1 MLKSGNKISHAKVS
15 VRIGEN
21 EWKPLGTM
29 DKSLSSFDTTDLEAV
44 YAVKIEWEG
53 IKPVLYE
60 ISIQLG
66 PKLSAAEESFKAAD
80 REIAAAESALKGID
94 AQIAA
99 AKTKV
104 ETASDAEAKLR
115 AEVELQNLY
124 VQQAEKAADLAAKKA
139 IAAEKAAEVARLQ
152 AEKLRMSTRTA
163 GTAEEKAEL
172 ETKAQQQDDV
182 VKNEQAEY
190 KVQKAAEA
198 KKKQEKANYAEIAAK
213 KQQELNV
220 FLDNKKPSVP
230 NPNPNPNPN
239 PGPGPNPIP
248 TPVKDFTYK
257 NVKYKVLNAS
267 AKTVA
272 AVGVQTKKVKSVTI
286 NTAKEAKS
294 GVTYKVVQINDKA
307 FKGCKK
313 LTKVT
318 IGNNVKKIG
327 KEAFAQCTR
336 LKTINMKK
344 ASGITSIGKKA
355 FTKIQA
361 KAKITVPAKKLKKY
375 KKLLKKAGVPKKAV
389 IKK

>member
-1 MLKSGNKISHAKVS
+1 M
-15 VRIGEN
+15 
-21 EWKPLGTM
+21 
-29 DKSLSSFDTTDLEAV
+29 
-44 YAVKIEWEG
+44 
-53 IKPVLYE
+53 
-60 ISIQLG
+60 
-66 PKLSAAEESFKAAD
+66 
-80 REIAAAESALKGID
+80 
-94 AQIAA
+94 
-99 AKTKV
+99 
-104 ETASDAEAKLR
+104 
-115 AEVELQNLY
+115 
-124 VQQAEKAADLAAKKA
+124 
-139 IAAEKAAEVARLQ
+139 
-152 AEKLRMSTRTA
+152 
-163 GTAEEKAEL
+163 
-172 ETKAQQQDDV
+172 
-182 VKNEQAEY
+182 
-190 KVQKAAEA
+190 
-198 KKKQEKANYAEIAAK
+198 
-213 KQQELNV
+213 
-220 FLDNKKPSVP
+220 
-230 NPNPNPNPN
+230 
-239 PGPGPNPIP
+239 
-248 TPVKDFTYK
+248 
-257 NVKYKVLNAS
+257 KYKVLNAS